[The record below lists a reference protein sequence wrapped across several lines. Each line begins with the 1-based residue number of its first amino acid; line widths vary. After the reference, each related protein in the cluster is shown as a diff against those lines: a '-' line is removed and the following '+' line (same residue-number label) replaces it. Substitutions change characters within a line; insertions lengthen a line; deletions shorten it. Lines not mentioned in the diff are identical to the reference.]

1 MRLRDVRPWNDQCWT
16 QLYEAA
22 LFETDKVKLCALM
35 WNAQLAIVGRKQ
47 EIKNLS
53 NHDQQELIALNRAL
67 GILQDLG
74 RLSGLDE
81 AMKLTIVLARASVSS
96 TRSRP
101 SGSRIV
107 PRTLRGA

>member
-1 MRLRDVRPWNDQCWT
+1 MRLRDVRPWNDQYWT

-35 WNAQLAIVGRKQ
+35 WNAQLAMVGRKQ

-53 NHDQQELIALNRAL
+53 NHDKQELIALNRAL

-81 AMKLTIVLARASVSS
+81 AMKLTLVLARASVSS
-96 TRSRP
+96 TRRRP

>member
-1 MRLRDVRPWNDQCWT
+1 MRLHDVRAWNDQSWT

-22 LFETDKVKLCALM
+22 LFETDKVKLCALI
-35 WNAQLAIVGRKQ
+35 WNAQLAMVGRKR

-53 NHDQQELIALNRAL
+53 NHDKQELIALNRAL

-81 AMKLTIVLARASVSS
+81 AVKLTIALARASVSS
-96 TRSRP
+96 TRSRG

-107 PRTLRGA
+107 RRALRSA